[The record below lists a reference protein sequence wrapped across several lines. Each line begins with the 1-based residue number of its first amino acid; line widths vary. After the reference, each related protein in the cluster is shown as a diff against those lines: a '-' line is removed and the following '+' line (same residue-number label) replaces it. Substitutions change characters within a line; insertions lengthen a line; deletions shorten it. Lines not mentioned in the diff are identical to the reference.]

1 MSRKSTF
8 TSQDDKVIMNSI
20 ANERKLSFGL
30 RRASNVLGKNIN
42 TIRNRYYAI
51 TIHSKRKASSV
62 IPFTEVESKRLI
74 LFVKQS
80 PGNITFAF
88 RNAAK
93 VMDRTE
99 MALRVHYY
107 RKLKNTVKPITV
119 SSSIASYEGKN
130 QLNPQ
135 TGPSVIYPG
144 IDKLYDAVMNA
155 YPKIELERLARL
167 INTGDE
173 RLKFLLDSSKIK

>member
-1 MSRKSTF
+1 MSSKSKF
-8 TSQDDKVIMNSI
+8 TPQEDKVILNSI

-30 RRASNVLGKNIN
+30 RRASNILGKSVS
-42 TIRNRYYAI
+42 TVRSRYYTII
-51 TIHSKRKASSV
+51 TPSARKASSI
-62 IPFTEVESKRLI
+62 IPYTEAENKRLI
-74 LFVKQS
+74 LFIKQS
-80 PGNITFAF
+80 PGNIQFAI

-99 MALRVHYY
+99 FSLKCHYY
-107 RKLKNTVKPITV
+107 ANLKNTVKPITV

-135 TGPSVIYPG
+135 TGSSVIYPG

-155 YPKIELERLARL
+155 YPKIELEKLARL

-173 RLKFLLDSSKIK
+173 RLRFLMDSSKIK